1 MLLFNC
7 GYRIFCCVFNPL
19 GGNSSQPSCTEQQKP
34 LHEPFPTARM
44 KKSRSVMAVTAD
56 DVSSDSN
63 SGPVPAPG
71 SVNELLHNSTQ
82 RQRRV
87 CHTAAL

>member
-1 MLLFNC
+1 
-7 GYRIFCCVFNPL
+7 
-19 GGNSSQPSCTEQQKP
+19 
-34 LHEPFPTARM
+34 
-44 KKSRSVMAVTAD
+44 MAVTAD
-56 DVSSDSN
+56 DVSSNSN

-87 CHTAAL
+87 FRTAAL